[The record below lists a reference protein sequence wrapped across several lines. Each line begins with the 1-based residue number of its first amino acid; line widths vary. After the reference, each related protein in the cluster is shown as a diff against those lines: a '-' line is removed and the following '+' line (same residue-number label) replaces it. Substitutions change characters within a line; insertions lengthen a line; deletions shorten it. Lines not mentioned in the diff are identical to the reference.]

1 MNNEQLARL
10 KVTNISKSYSGSFAN
25 QNVSLT
31 IQPGEIQ
38 ALLGENGAGK
48 STLMKI
54 IYGLVRPDAGQI
66 EWEGQLINIS
76 SPEKARSLGIAMV
89 FQHFSLFETL
99 NVTENIA
106 LAQPKNQKWELARLA
121 KKIRT
126 LSQHYGLS
134 VDPDR
139 PIHTLSVGERQ
150 RVEIIRC
157 LSQTTRLLI
166 LDEPTAVLTP
176 QETEKL
182 FITLR
187 QIAQEGCSILFSSHK
202 LQEVQSLCGSAT
214 VLRQGQ
220 VVARCN
226 PQVETPASLAR
237 MMIGSDVPE
246 SKGRKSIGI
255 GEVCLRVNDLY
266 LKPDHPFGTPLQNIQ
281 LEVCA
286 GEIVGIAGVA
296 GNGQG
301 ELLSALSG
309 QVISPKEG
317 MIQMGE
323 MPVGNYGAAKRR
335 RLGMAYAPEE
345 RTEKGA
351 VPSLSLLENALLTG
365 YGQGL
370 VSRGLIRK
378 SKLKAWTQRI
388 CDLFNVKQAGLNSA
402 AGSLSGGNLQK
413 FIMGREIQQNPT
425 VLIAAHPSWGVD
437 VNATAS
443 IHEALIELR
452 DGGAAVLV
460 ISEDLD
466 ELFILCDRI
475 GAIYK
480 GKLSPLKPIQDS
492 SRDEIGRW
500 MGGIITF

>member
-1 MNNEQLARL
+1 MDEPVPRL
-10 KVTNISKSYSGSFAN
+10 KVTNISKSYAESLAN

-31 IQPGEIQ
+31 IQPREIQ

-54 IYGLVRPDAGQI
+54 IYGLVRPDSGQV
-66 EWEGQLINIS
+66 EWDGQRVNIS
-76 SPEKARSLGIAMV
+76 SPAEARSLGIGMV

-99 NVTENIA
+99 TVTENIA
-106 LAQPKNQKWELARLA
+106 LAQPKNEKWDLARLA
-121 KKIRT
+121 KKIRS
-126 LSQHYGLS
+126 LSNHYGLS
-134 VDPDR
+134 VDSDR

-157 LSQTTRLLI
+157 LSQTTQLLI

-182 FITLR
+182 FTTLR
-187 QIAQEGCSILFSSHK
+187 QISQEGCSILFSSHK
-202 LQEVQSLCGSAT
+202 LREVQSLCGSAT
-214 VLRQGQ
+214 VLRNGQ

-237 MMIGSDVPE
+237 MMIGSNVPE
-246 SKGRKSIGI
+246 SKGRKSQSVGP
-255 GEVCLRVNDLY
+255 VCLRVNDLC
-266 LKPDHPFGTPLQNIQ
+266 LKPEHPFGTSLQHIEF
-281 LEVCA
+281 EVRA

-301 ELLSALSG
+301 ELLAALSG
-309 QVISPKEG
+309 ETNSPKAE
-317 MIQMGE
+317 MIHLGE
-323 MPVGNYGAAKRR
+323 MPVGDCGAAKRR
-335 RLGMAYAPEE
+335 RLGLAYAPEE
-345 RTEKGA
+345 RLEKGA
-351 VPSLSLLENALLTG
+351 VPNLSLLENALLTG

-370 VSRGLIRK
+370 VRRGVIRRPR
-378 SKLKAWTQRI
+378 LQAWTQRI
-388 CDLFNVKQAGLNSA
+388 SDLFNVKQAGLHST

-413 FIMGREIQQNPT
+413 FIMGREIQQNPAI
-425 VLIAAHPSWGVD
+425 LIAAHPTWGVD

-452 DGGAAVLV
+452 DAGTGVLM

-466 ELFILCDRI
+466 ELFTLCDRI

-480 GKLSPLKPIQDS
+480 GELSPLKPIQDS

-500 MGGIITF
+500 MGGVVRR